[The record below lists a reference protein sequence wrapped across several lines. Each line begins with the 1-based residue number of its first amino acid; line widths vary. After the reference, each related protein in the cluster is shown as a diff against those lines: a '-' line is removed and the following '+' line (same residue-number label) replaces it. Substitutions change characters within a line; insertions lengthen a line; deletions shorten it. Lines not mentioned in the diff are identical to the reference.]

1 MIEGNQIEQNPE
13 NISQES
19 PVTLVRTE
27 VLIHRG
33 MGENVSQ
40 LANRYGLSVNQ
51 MKMALIEMGALKGE
65 AVHNTPGKLTEREQ
79 KLVNV
84 CTEMEIE
91 PVRATKFLEKL
102 SLTYKTGRRTV
113 TKENSKKY
121 VII

>member
-40 LANRYGLSVNQ
+40 LANRYGLSANQ

-65 AVHNTPGKLTEREQ
+65 AVHNTHGKFTEREQ
-79 KLVNV
+79 KFVNV

-91 PVRATKFLEKL
+91 PVRAMKFLEKL